1 MENAQP
7 SLVTRDDTFFGVCQG
22 LGEDF
27 GFSPQYLRIALAL
40 LLFWNPLAAV
50 AAYAAAGLVVLLTRT
65 LAPEPRRALADEPVG
80 DSPAVT
86 AEAAAEQ
93 APERSD
99 DGADLAIAA

>member
-7 SLVTRDDTFFGVCQG
+7 SLLARDDTFFGVCQG
-22 LGEDF
+22 LGEDL

-50 AAYAAAGLVVLLTRT
+50 GAYAAGGLVVLLTRT
-65 LAPEPRRALADEPVG
+65 LAPVPRRAAEEP
-80 DSPAVT
+80 AE

-93 APERSD
+93 IGTNGDE
-99 DGADLAIAA
+99 GADLAIAA